1 MKKIQEVIAW
11 IWCEDNRN
19 QNSRPRT
26 SFHPLSKILKGCD
39 ANHEHHMNTFTTFKI
54 FEITPLKPLHT
65 FLVEPWVVSW
75 RLRSL
80 RHSGSEGHLLMFH
93 ELNADIYVDS
103 MHSENGE
110 HSELHH
116 NSKCGGWAHHIIK
129 PSDVRWKSWMCQ
141 SLDSRIPH
149 KCNAKSS
156 SIHLALTLD
165 PGPLSTGRYNCD
177 RVPHNRIFAQSLQL
191 TLLLLASCQHAA
203 GIRFAGVL
211 CWEFK
216 GHAQRQG
223 QPEIEGNLE
232 SIIANTRSNTS
243 NTWRLSG
250 WLLVENFNCGCKNK

>member
-1 MKKIQEVIAW
+1 MQKLEHQLLQTTFGDMKKIQEVIAW

-93 ELNADIYVDS
+93 ELNADIHVDS

-129 PSDVRWKSWMCQ
+129 PSDVRWKILDVSKSW
-141 SLDSRIPH
+141 L
-149 KCNAKSS
+149 KNSS
-156 SIHLALTLD
+156 
-165 PGPLSTGRYNCD
+165 
-177 RVPHNRIFAQSLQL
+177 
-191 TLLLLASCQHAA
+191 
-203 GIRFAGVL
+203 
-211 CWEFK
+211 
-216 GHAQRQG
+216 
-223 QPEIEGNLE
+223 
-232 SIIANTRSNTS
+232 
-243 NTWRLSG
+243 
-250 WLLVENFNCGCKNK
+250 